1 MGREIVRRES
11 LDEPGKRSRL
21 WLPKDINYVL
31 SKNTGT
37 EAIEGIFVDS
47 TDESGVEVDVNAK
60 SFSVM
65 SKLRYLKIN
74 CRHLPNG
81 LDYLPNS
88 LRILKWTGYPS
99 KSLPQHFNPEK
110 LRDLS
115 LCHSVN
121 ILSTPDFR
129 VMPYL
134 ELLTLEVLDVSGC
147 SKLDKLPEE
156 LGNIECLVELDV
168 SGTGIRELP
177 SSIGLLKNL
186 QELSFRG
193 CKEQSPKS
201 WNMIF
206 NPFQFLKPLPP
217 SIWSGIYWSLEA
229 NGMKSKLDLPA
240 LYFGERSGAPPVSGH
255 GAQPV
260 SDHIWFLY
268 AHRDRYFFDNWQDI
282 YYKLEFSFKHYKD
295 LNENVKVKKCGVRM
309 IYEEDAEELRQ
320 TLWK

>member
-88 LRILKWTGYPS
+88 LRILKWTG
-99 KSLPQHFNPEK
+99 
-110 LRDLS
+110 
-115 LCHSVN
+115 VN
-121 ILSTPDFR
+121 
-129 VMPYL
+129 
-134 ELLTLEVLDVSGC
+134 
-147 SKLDKLPEE
+147 KLPNDMGH
-156 LGNIECLVELDV
+156 LLNCLEKLDV